1 MSQRDTQY
9 AHVALEKRRGSLAT
23 STLRGSSGTPWR
35 SAGRRGPVRGNSNRR
50 FDGAPRSESKRGCKE
65 LNCNA
70 LRRVCG

>member
-50 FDGAPRSESKRGCKE
+50 FDGARGRSRKCDAS
-65 LNCNA
+65 
-70 LRRVCG
+70 V